1 MRIRCK
7 TIDVLSGK
15 ELVTSEEIGDLTDY
29 VKLRSAVVH
38 TSKAWFNDVQIVNR
52 GYIVNYAYNKEQEI
66 TDYLL
71 GNLTIKELN
80 DVINPDAG

>member
-7 TIDVLSGK
+7 TVDVLSGT
-15 ELVTSEEIGDLTDY
+15 ELVTSEEIGNLSDY
-29 VKLRSAVVH
+29 VKLRGAVVS
-38 TSKAWFNDVQIVNR
+38 TSKAWFNDVQIVKR
-52 GYIVNYAYNKEQEI
+52 GYVVDYAYNKEREI

-80 DVINPDAG
+80 DIIHPAVD